1 MQIVPAF
8 LLLWFT
14 QIDKSQRLSAF
25 FVIFL
30 TNEHSSHKE
39 SIVQFIKERF
49 NYLFKSTK
57 GLILVAIAM
66 IGLETAI
73 FGMLSGPMAE
83 MGIRDF
89 VIRVF
94 KMDLIQ
100 AEREGR
106 IIILYH
112 SIAMAVVAIETYMIT
127 SLLKM
132 KEFYKT
138 AVRVLI
144 TVGYLLT
151 MIFGM
156 GFAYWG
162 HNWALHGLYI
172 FGLSLIFFAGVLL
185 VIALWPWNKDV
196 YQQDKTYAST
206 KKGVDMERVA
216 FFAAALTTVLSAL
229 FGAVPGAYYGNG
241 FETFLAENIIR
252 LPEKSVMDL
261 SVIGHLHIM
270 LALIA
275 IMITLIVGRWLN
287 FKGILHKIAMQLM
300 ILGTIVLNLG
310 VWGVVTPLE
319 PIAHMIIYVGA
330 TPSMLAALLLL
341 IWGWNRLIH
350 EGTAHIQKPNLGQ
363 KLSALLR
370 DPLRFGPLWQML
382 FMNFTTSFIGIFMA
396 VKLDEI
402 FRVWPAH
409 EERIE
414 LTGHWHALSAIIATI
429 ILLYYGD
436 MLGFKGKLRQFYGW
450 AIIVFSDIALAA
462 VTVFEMKRLFITE
475 AVQQPLVNGLMY
487 AIDFGLGI
495 LLLLL
500 AILMIWRLLDLF
512 KKKGR
517 WSEEVDHEL
526 SEEVNK

>member
-1 MQIVPAF
+1 MQF
-8 LLLWFT
+8 MK
-14 QIDKSQRLSAF
+14 D
-25 FVIFL
+25 
-30 TNEHSSHKE
+30 
-39 SIVQFIKERF
+39 RF

-66 IGLETAI
+66 IAIETAI

-83 MGIRDF
+83 FGVRDF
-89 VIRVF
+89 IVRIF
-94 KMDLIQ
+94 KMQLVQ

-112 SIAMAVVAIETYMIT
+112 SIAMAVVAIETYMVT

-132 KEFYKT
+132 KEFYKQ

-144 TVGYLLT
+144 TVGYILT

-162 HNWALHGLYI
+162 HNWAFHGLFI
-172 FGLSLIFFAGVLL
+172 AGLSLIFFAGILL
-185 VIALWPWNKDV
+185 VIALWPWNKEY
-196 YQQDKTYAST
+196 YQIEKAYART
-206 KKGVDMERVA
+206 KKGVDVERVA
-216 FFAAALTTVLSAL
+216 FFATALTTVLSAL
-229 FGAVPGAYYGNG
+229 FGAIPGSYYGNG
-241 FETFLAENIIR
+241 FETFMAQDIIR
-252 LPEKSVMDL
+252 LPEKTVMEY

-275 IMITLIVGRWLN
+275 IMITLIIGRWLN
-287 FKGILHKIAMQLM
+287 FKGILHKIAMPLM

-310 VWGVVTPLE
+310 VWGVATPLE

-341 IWGWNRLIH
+341 IWQWNQLIL
-350 EGTAHIQKPNLGQ
+350 EGTAHINKPNFGQ
-363 KLSALLR
+363 KISALVR

-382 FMNFTTSFIGIFMA
+382 FMNFTTSFVGIFMA
-396 VKLDEI
+396 VRLDAI

-436 MLGFKGKLRQFYGW
+436 MIGLKGKIRQWYGW
-450 AIIVFSDIALAA
+450 SIIFLSDIALAA
-462 VTVFEMKRLFITE
+462 VTIFEMKRLFITE
-475 AVQQPLVNGLMY
+475 AEQQPLVNGLMY
-487 AIDFGLGI
+487 AIDFGLGM
-495 LLLLL
+495 LLVLL
-500 AILMIWRLLDLF
+500 AIMMVWRLIDLF

-517 WSEEVDHEL
+517 WAEEVDHEL
-526 SEEVNK
+526 SAEVKQ